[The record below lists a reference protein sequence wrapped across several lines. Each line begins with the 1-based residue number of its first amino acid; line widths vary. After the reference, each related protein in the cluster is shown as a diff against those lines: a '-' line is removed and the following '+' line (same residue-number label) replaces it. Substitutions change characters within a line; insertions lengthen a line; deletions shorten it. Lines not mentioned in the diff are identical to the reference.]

1 MNLSIVLE
9 HLYIVLTSVLLTIII
24 GLPLGILAYM
34 KNSVRSVI
42 LWTADILQ
50 TIPAL
55 ALLGILM
62 VFLGAGKPTV
72 IIGLILYSLLPVVRN
87 TYLGLKNIDPA
98 IKEVA
103 TGMGMSRWYRLIHV
117 EMPIAFPVIF
127 TGIRIAT
134 VTAVGVAVFGTFVGG
149 GGLGSVIYQGIRIE
163 NMRMILFGTLS
174 LMIMAVLFD
183 SVMAAVE
190 KRLNRQEFKTSST
203 SNKSNG
209 VEPGT

>member
-190 KRLNRQEFKTSST
+190 KRLNRQESKTSST

>member
-62 VFLGAGKPTV
+62 AFLGAGKPTV

-190 KRLNRQEFKTSST
+190 KRLNRQESKTSST